1 MEELIKLE
9 ERITKMI
16 NAISALKQR
25 VQELEQDSE
34 RSKTRE
40 AEAKKR
46 VDGLIEKVDNLLI

>member
-1 MEELIKLE
+1 LEELIKLE

-16 NAISALKQR
+16 GTISALKQR

-34 RSKTRE
+34 RSKIRE